1 MFVWTHFRKW
11 TFIYLKI
18 LILQGSLWEKQK
30 NLLLKWFWDI
40 LPKYNLLLY
49 IEFYKVF
56 DIRDKIIFLPKRN
69 QKNASK

>member
-1 MFVWTHFRKW
+1 MALYGRNRKK
-11 TFIYLKI
+11 F
-18 LILQGSLWEKQK
+18 
-30 NLLLKWFWDI
+30 LLKCFWDI
-40 LPKYNLLLY
+40 LPKYNLILY

>member
-1 MFVWTHFRKW
+1 MKV
-11 TFIYLKI
+11 YLPENINFTWLSMGETETLVIKC
-18 LILQGSLWEKQK
+18 
-30 NLLLKWFWDI
+30 FWDI
-40 LPKYNLLLY
+40 LPKYNLILY

>member
-1 MFVWTHFRKW
+1 MFVWTHFGKW
-11 TFIYLKI
+11 RFIYLKI
-18 LILQGSLWEKQK
+18 LILHGSLWEKQK
-30 NLLLKWFWDI
+30 NFLLKWFWDI
-40 LPKYNLLLY
+40 LPKYNLILY

>member
-1 MFVWTHFRKW
+1 MFIWTHFRKRRY
-11 TFIYLKI
+11 IYLNI
-18 LILQGSLWEKQK
+18 LILHGSLWEKQK
-30 NLLLKWFWDI
+30 NLLLKCFWDI

>member
-1 MFVWTHFRKW
+1 MFVSTHFRKRR
-11 TFIYLKI
+11 FIYLKI
-18 LILQGSLWEKQK
+18 LILHGSLWEKQK
-30 NLLLKWFWDI
+30 NFLLKCFWDI
-40 LPKYNLLLY
+40 LPKYNLILY